1 MLQERIEPAWLDAF
15 EALLRRC
22 ALKPGETVA
31 ILGESQSRPVLV
43 ELARLAAS
51 RLGAQVFAL
60 TLPSVFGEGEPVTRS
75 TGACEAVAQMAPVIA
90 ALQAS
95 ALVIDCTVEGLMHA
109 PELPAILQGNGSTQ
123 PRIVYVSNEH
133 PEALARLLPD
143 DATEARVKTHV
154 KRMRAAKAMRVS
166 SAAGTD
172 LSISLQGAVV
182 GGNWGSTT
190 RPGTLTHWPGG
201 LVLAFPAAG
210 SVNGTL
216 VLGEGDVNLTF
227 KRYIERPIVLT
238 IESDYV
244 TRIEGSGV
252 DAELLRSYFAAWNDE
267 RRAGPPPASSAPSG
281 GSAPRTAGSV
291 GVRDERRA
299 GALPPAYAV
308 SHVGYGL
315 NDAARW
321 DSMALYDKRDFNG
334 TELRAFAGNFLYSTG
349 ANETAGRFTRGHF
362 DWPMRG
368 CTVQLDGS
376 TVVDAG
382 RVVA

>member
-1 MLQERIEPAWLDAF
+1 MLQERIEPAWIEAF
-15 EALLRRC
+15 EAVLRRC
-22 ALKPGETVA
+22 ALQPGDTVA
-31 ILGESQSRPVLV
+31 ILGETQSRPVLLD
-43 ELARLAAS
+43 LARLAAT

-60 TLPSVFGEGEPVTRS
+60 TLPSVFSTSEPVARS
-75 TGACEAVAQMAPVIA
+75 TGACEALRQLGPVIA

-95 ALVIDCTVEGLMHA
+95 TLVVDCTVEGLMHA
-109 PELPAILQGNGSTQ
+109 PELPAILQGNGVSQ

-143 DATEARVKTHV
+143 DATEARVKDHV
-154 KRMRAAKAMRVS
+154 KRLRGTQAMRVT

-210 SVNGTL
+210 AVNGTL
-216 VLGEGDVNLTF
+216 VLAEGDVNLTF
-227 KRYIERPIVLT
+227 KRYLERSITLT
-238 IESDYV
+238 VENDHI

-252 DAELLRSYFAAWNDE
+252 DAELLRSHFSAWDD
-267 RRAGPPPASSAPSG
+267 ASSAG
-281 GSAPRTAGSV
+281 TGS
-291 GVRDERRA
+291 
-299 GALPPAYAV
+299 PAYAV

-315 NDAARW
+315 NEAARW

-368 CTVQLDGS
+368 CTVQLDGH
-376 TVVDAG
+376 TVVQAG
-382 RVVA
+382 KVVA